1 MKDLYRIFEKCRK
14 NDRRAQKM
22 LFDLYRARIMG
33 ICRRYTANREEA
45 EDVFQ
50 EAFVKIFKGIS
61 SVEEY
66 LYLERWMIR
75 TSINT
80 SINYYHRNKRH
91 HDYLGVDTVENF
103 TEKESDI
110 VAQLDNSTLLELI
123 NELPDRYRMVFNLYV
138 IEGYKHRE
146 IALMLDITENT
157 SKSQLSRAKVMLKEK
172 LQLLGIDK
180 FEKYG

>member
-1 MKDLYRIFEKCRK
+1 
-14 NDRRAQKM
+14 M

-33 ICRRYTANREEA
+33 ICRRYTSSREEA

-50 EAFVKIFKGIS
+50 EAFVKIFKGIR

-66 LYLERWMIR
+66 NYLERWMIR

-80 SINYYHRNKRH
+80 AINYYHRNKRH
-91 HDYLGVDTVENF
+91 HEYLAIDTLESF
-103 TEKESDI
+103 TEEDSNV
-110 VAQLDNSTLLELI
+110 VAQLDNTRLLELV
-123 NELPDRYRMVFNLYV
+123 NALPDGYRIVFNLYV

-146 IALMLDITENT
+146 IASMLDISENT
-157 SKSQLSRAKVMLKEK
+157 SKSKLSRAKILLKEK
-172 LQLLGIDK
+172 LQLMGIDK